1 MRKSTLILIAIFIA
15 LQYSL
20 WFSEGG
26 MLTVSHLRDKVFVQQ
41 EEIKRL
47 AAENESLAAEV
58 TDLKSGVAA
67 IEERARDELGLVKQD
82 ETYFLVVKK
91 K

>member
-1 MRKSTLILIAIFIA
+1 MRKSTLILIAIFIS

-20 WFSEGG
+20 WFSDGG
-26 MLTVSHLRDKVFVQQ
+26 MITVSHLREKVFAQQ

-47 AAENESLAAEV
+47 AAENEALAAEV